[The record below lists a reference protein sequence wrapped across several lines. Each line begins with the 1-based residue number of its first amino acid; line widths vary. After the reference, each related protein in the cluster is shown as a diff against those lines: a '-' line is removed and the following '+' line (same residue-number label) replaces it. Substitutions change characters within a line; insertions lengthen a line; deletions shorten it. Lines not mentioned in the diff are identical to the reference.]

1 MKENLKGRMAGST
14 DLNHAKPRLLAQR
27 RQARI
32 DWTRVM
38 MSEMRL
44 TAWESSSPV
53 NNRKAA
59 EYTGKQTGADPI
71 CAVYPHTICI
81 FGKSRGRQ
89 REKKNPTISSQKSQL
104 YCTFSVSYYEV
115 RATFIMKALFSGQK
129 RWCKIWNHQCKHVD
143 CPFTPVNVHLPVHF
157 TAILWK

>member
-59 EYTGKQTGADPI
+59 E
-71 CAVYPHTICI
+71 
-81 FGKSRGRQ
+81 
-89 REKKNPTISSQKSQL
+89 
-104 YCTFSVSYYEV
+104 
-115 RATFIMKALFSGQK
+115 
-129 RWCKIWNHQCKHVD
+129 
-143 CPFTPVNVHLPVHF
+143 
-157 TAILWK
+157 

>member
-59 EYTGKQTGADPI
+59 EYTGKQTDADPI

-89 REKKNPTISSQKSQL
+89 REKKPPQSAHKSHNFIAPFQL
-104 YCTFSVSYYEV
+104 
-115 RATFIMKALFSGQK
+115 
-129 RWCKIWNHQCKHVD
+129 
-143 CPFTPVNVHLPVHF
+143 
-157 TAILWK
+157 AITR